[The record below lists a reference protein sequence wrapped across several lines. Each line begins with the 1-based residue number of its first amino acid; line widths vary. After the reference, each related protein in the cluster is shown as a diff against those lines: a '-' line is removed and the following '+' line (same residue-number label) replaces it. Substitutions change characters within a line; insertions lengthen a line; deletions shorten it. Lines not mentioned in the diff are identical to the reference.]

1 MKEKIINFYKKRFLL
16 IACFLCS
23 LIFLFVLGS
32 FYSDNF
38 LTKTYYD
45 KDFKSIYTKDD
56 QKTIDKDGES
66 VDFTYGPYI
75 NLKKGDYNVKINYQS
90 EEDNYFDIT
99 ADYGVFYLAKGK
111 LPKESESVDAKIEVK
126 EDKHCSG
133 IEIRTFYKGTGR
145 FTFESAE
152 ITKIGVFPEDVAN
165 LAGAA
170 IFLALILFLIKS
182 KMLNKISFFILTA
195 FYILFFLF
203 MWQSVMGFIAGY
215 VTLLIFTVMFLL
227 LDKNIDNIIKYV
239 KGEEIISY
247 ILTSYI
253 VSSIMFLFMSDE
265 SAGAIDFIK
274 TVGFSNLLFLVSL
287 FFGVLFIL
295 RLFHKRP
302 YINYRI
308 MFIFVLWYSID
319 VIFELENNIYL
330 EIGVILILL
339 YFMYFLFKDDKMRIM
354 DIKMRDRTAFII
366 LCVLF
371 LCAFYFVAI
380 NTIYQYKVYRVVT
393 YDFGIFAQMFENMAK
408 TGLPVTTCERGELLS
423 HFMIHFSPIYYL
435 VLPFYMLFRNPE
447 GLLWIQAF
455 AVTSVIFPVYL
466 VSRKFKNSPFL
477 SLILST
483 AVMMLPA
490 FISPAYIDFHENK
503 FLAVMIFWFIY
514 FMEKYIDTRN
524 KKTLILIFIFEALT
538 LMIKEDAAL
547 YMITLSLYYIIARKE
562 YKIGLIVFLSSIIY
576 FTAVMAFIQSGGK
589 GLMEGHYELYYLPGQ
604 DGVVNMFVNIIQNP
618 TFFIKN
624 MFTERT
630 FIFTLY
636 MAVPLMFIPFMCK
649 DYKNLILFIPFVFI
663 NLMTD
668 YIYQSDIGYQYN
680 YGTGALLVFLFI
692 LNLKDKKLNFKYT
705 ICVTAVFASV
715 FMLYANRGG
724 DLTRYKQYYK
734 IQAEVYEAR
743 NDVLR
748 KYIPEDASVA
758 ANKFIVP
765 HLYKNYYLYTFDKDF
780 DLSKKVDYIVI
791 YQSDTEY
798 INLINK
804 DEYEPI
810 YSDDL
815 LIYERR
821 KG

>member
-1 MKEKIINFYKKRFLL
+1 MKEKIIFFYKEKFLL
-16 IACFLCS
+16 TACFLCA
-23 LIFLFVLGS
+23 LIFLVILGS
-32 FYSDNF
+32 FYSENF

-45 KDFKSIYTKDD
+45 KDFKSVYTEDD
-56 QKTIDKDGES
+56 QKTIDSEGES
-66 VDFTYGPYI
+66 VTLTYGPYI
-75 NLKKGDYNVKINYQS
+75 SLKKGDYNVKINYQS
-90 EEDNYFDIT
+90 EGDNYFDIT
-99 ADYGVFYLAKGK
+99 SDYGEIYLATGK
-111 LPKESESVDAKIEVK
+111 LPKDSKYVEAKVEIS
-126 EDKHCSG
+126 EDKHCDG
-133 IEIRTFYKGTGR
+133 IEIRTFYKGNGR

-170 IFLALILFLIKS
+170 VFFAFILFLIKS
-182 KMLNKISFFILTA
+182 KMLNKVSFFILMG
-195 FYILFFLF
+195 FYVLFFMF
-203 MWQSVMGFIAGY
+203 MWQSVMSFIFGY
-215 VTLLIFTVMFLL
+215 GTLLIFMMMFLL
-227 LDKNIDNIIKYV
+227 LDKNINNVIKDI

-247 ILTSYI
+247 VLTSYI
-253 VSSIMFLFMSDE
+253 ISSIVFLFMSEE
-265 SAGAIDFIK
+265 SAAAIDFIK
-274 TVGFSNLLFLVSL
+274 TVGFYNLLFFVSL

-295 RLFHKRP
+295 RLFHKKP

-319 VIFELENNIYL
+319 VILKLENNIYL

-339 YFMYFLFKDDKMRIM
+339 YFMYFLFKDDKMRII
-354 DIKMRDRTAFII
+354 DIKMKDGTAFVI
-366 LCVLF
+366 LCILF
-371 LCAFYFVAI
+371 LCAFYFVAV
-380 NTIYQYKVYRVVT
+380 NTIYKYKIYRVAT

-455 AVTSVIFPVYL
+455 AVTSVIFPVYML
-466 VSRKFKNSPFL
+466 SRKFKNSPFL

-490 FISPAYIDFHENK
+490 FIAPAYVDFHENK

-514 FMEKYIDTRN
+514 FMEKYIDTRG
-524 KKTLILIFIFEALT
+524 KKIFILIFIFEALT

-547 YMITLSLYYIIARKE
+547 YTITLAIYYIIGRKE
-562 YKIGLIVFLSSIIY
+562 YKVGTIVLLSSLVY

-589 GLMEGHYELYYLPGQ
+589 GLMEGHYGLYYLPGQ
-604 DGVVNMFVNIIQNP
+604 DGVANMFINIIQNP

-624 MFTERT
+624 VFTERT

-636 MAVPLMFIPFMCK
+636 MAVPLMFMPFMCK

-668 YIYQSDIGYQYN
+668 YIYQNEIGYQYN
-680 YGTGALLVFLFI
+680 YGTGALFAFLFI
-692 LNLKDKKLNFKYT
+692 LNLKDKKLNFQYT

-715 FMLYANRGG
+715 FMLYANRGEYLTKYKG
-724 DLTRYKQYYK
+724 DYE
-734 IQAEVYEAR
+734 IQSEVYEKR
-743 NDVLR
+743 DEIL
-748 KYIPEDASVA
+748 KEYIPEEASVA
-758 ANKFIVP
+758 AYSFIVP
-765 HLYKNYYLYTFDKDF
+765 HLYKNYELYTFDKDF
-780 DLSKKVDYIVI
+780 DLSKKVDYIVV
-791 YQSDTEY
+791 YETDDEY